1 LRQLDLFAGLS
12 LGPSDDEDD
21 ELRATDQ
28 CGFKGVAPFAS
39 LLSSSQP
46 STPIVTSAVDAVE
59 VKTEGKR
66 KGKRRRRKEGSKPSK
81 WADKCMYAE
90 LLEMTEDY
98 DGQSPWSVSDTGGS
112 DGLPMDLEKGFVAVA
127 PVPAGKRCLAVTHQ
141 SSGLL
146 GAGSSDWSHE

>member
-1 LRQLDLFAGLS
+1 LFAGLS

-21 ELRATDQ
+21 EPRDAEHSDS
-28 CGFKGVAPFAS
+28 KGVAPFAS
-39 LLSSSQP
+39 LLSSSEP
-46 STPIVTSAVDAVE
+46 PAVVSVADGAE
-59 VKTEGKR
+59 VKNEEKR

-98 DGQSPWSVSDTGGS
+98 DGQSPWSASDAKGNI
-112 DGLPMDLEKGFVAVA
+112 DGLPVDLEKGFVAVA

-146 GAGSSDWSHE
+146 GASTSLVPNTLKY